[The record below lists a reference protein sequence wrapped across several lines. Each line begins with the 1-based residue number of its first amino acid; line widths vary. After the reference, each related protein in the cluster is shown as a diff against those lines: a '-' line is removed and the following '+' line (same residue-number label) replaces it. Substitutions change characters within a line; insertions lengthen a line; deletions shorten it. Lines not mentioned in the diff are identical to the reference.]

1 MSPVFQRFFPPHF
14 FAPHLRLIY
23 LFLWGLVISALSQPS
38 LLLWL
43 NGIALIL
50 LVILIYCCRDPYF
63 PYLKRWLVFNI
74 FTLLLWATLS
84 WRIGTDGIELNPEG
98 METALLISL
107 RMNLL
112 LFSLWLLLW
121 KMNDAVLVQAIGKLP
136 LPPKL
141 IWLFVLTVRYIAL
154 LGELR
159 QKMDLAMRARGYH
172 AGCNRRTLYVTAQR
186 VALLLVHALL
196 KAETAQI
203 ALKCRGF
210 RFSEQIKLGEQTKF
224 GEQTTSSGEK

>member
-14 FAPHLRLIY
+14 FGPRWRLV
-23 LFLWGLVISALSQPS
+23 LFLLWGLVISALSQPF

-43 NGIALIL
+43 NGITLIL
-50 LVILIYCCRDPYF
+50 LAILIYRAREPYF
-63 PYLKRWLVFNI
+63 PYLKRWLVFNG

-84 WRIGTDGIELNPEG
+84 WRIGTEGIELNPDG

-112 LFSLWLLLW
+112 LFSVWLLLW
-121 KMNDAVLVQAIGKLP
+121 KMNDTVLVQAIGKLP

-154 LGELR
+154 LGELQ
-159 QKMDLAMRARGYH
+159 QKMDLAMRARGYR
-172 AGCNRRTLYVTAQR
+172 AGLNRRTLYVTAQR

-210 RFSEQIKLGEQTKF
+210 RFGEKTNL
-224 GEQTTSSGEK
+224 SGEK

>member
-14 FAPHLRLIY
+14 FAPRWRLIY

-50 LVILIYCCRDPYF
+50 LVILIYHGHELYF
-63 PYLKRWLVFNI
+63 PYLKRWLVFNG

-84 WRIGTDGIELNPEG
+84 WRISMGGIELHPEG

-112 LFSLWLLLW
+112 LFSVWLLLW

-136 LPPKL
+136 LPPKF

-172 AGCNRRTLYVTAQR
+172 GGCNRRTLYVTAQR

-210 RFSEQIKLGEQTKF
+210 RFGEKTNL
-224 GEQTTSSGEK
+224 SGEK

>member
-1 MSPVFQRFFPPHF
+1 MISAFRRFFAPHF

-23 LFLWGLVISALSQPS
+23 LFLWGLVISALHQSS
-38 LLLWL
+38 LLFCLNGAALVLLVAFIYGNAEPYSHYIKRWLWL
-43 NGIALIL
+43 NG
-50 LVILIYCCRDPYF
+50 
-63 PYLKRWLVFNI
+63 
-74 FTLLLWATLS
+74 FTFLLWLTLS
-84 WRIGTDGIELNPEG
+84 WRIGAEGMELNPEG
-98 METALLISL
+98 METALLITL

-112 LFSLWLLLW
+112 LFSLWLFLW

-136 LPPKL
+136 LPSKL

-159 QKMDLAMRARGYH
+159 QKMDLAMRARGYR
-172 AGCNRRTLYVTAQR
+172 AGLNRRTLYVTAQR

-210 RFSEQIKLGEQTKF
+210 RFGNQQTL
-224 GEQTTSSGEK
+224 SGEK

>member
-1 MSPVFQRFFPPHF
+1 MISVFQSFFT
-14 FAPHLRLIY
+14 PHLRLIY
-23 LFLWGLVISALSQPS
+23 LFLWGLVISALSKPS

-43 NGIALIL
+43 NGITLIL
-50 LVILIYCCRDPYF
+50 LVNLIYRSRDPYF

-74 FTLLLWATLS
+74 FTLLLWVTLS
-84 WRIGTDGIELNPEG
+84 WRIGADGVELNPSG
-98 METALLISL
+98 MDTALLISL

-159 QKMDLAMRARGYH
+159 QKMDLAMRTRGYH
-172 AGCNRRTLYVTAQR
+172 AGCNQRTLYVVTAQR

-210 RFSEQIKLGEQTKF
+210 RFGEKTKL
-224 GEQTTSSGEK
+224 SGEK

>member
-1 MSPVFQRFFPPHF
+1 MSPVFKRFFPPHF

-50 LVILIYCCRDPYF
+50 LAILIYRAREPYF
-63 PYLKRWLVFNI
+63 PYLKRWLVFNG

-84 WRIGTDGIELNPEG
+84 WRIGTECIELNPEG

-154 LGELR
+154 LGELQ
-159 QKMDLAMRARGYH
+159 QKMDLAMRARGYR
-172 AGCNRRTLYVTAQR
+172 AGLNRRTLYVTAQR

-210 RFSEQIKLGEQTKF
+210 RFGEKTNL
-224 GEQTTSSGEK
+224 SGEK

>member
-1 MSPVFQRFFPPHF
+1 MSTRFQRFFAPHF

-43 NGIALIL
+43 NGAALVFLAALI
-50 LVILIYCCRDPYF
+50 YRGREPYF
-63 PYLKRWLVFNI
+63 PYIKRWLVFNG

-84 WRIGTDGIELNPEG
+84 WRIGADGIELNPAG

-159 QKMDLAMRARGYH
+159 QKMDLAMRARGYR
-172 AGCNRRTLYVTAQR
+172 AGVNRRTLYVTAQR

-210 RFSEQIKLGEQTKF
+210 RFGEQTRLSRT
-224 GEQTTSSGEK
+224 E

>member
-14 FAPHLRLIY
+14 FTPHLRLIY
-23 LFLWGLVISALSQPS
+23 LFLWSLVISALSQPS

-43 NGIALIL
+43 NGITLIL
-50 LVILIYCCRDPYF
+50 LVVLIYRSRDPYF

-84 WRIGTDGIELNPEG
+84 WRIGADGVELNPEG

-154 LGELR
+154 LGELQ
-159 QKMDLAMRARGYH
+159 QKMDLAMRARGYR
-172 AGCNRRTLYVTAQR
+172 AGLNRRTLYVTAQR

-210 RFSEQIKLGEQTKF
+210 RFGEKTNL
-224 GEQTTSSGEK
+224 SGEK

>member
-1 MSPVFQRFFPPHF
+1 MNPVFQRFFPPHF
-14 FAPHLRLIY
+14 FAPHLRL
-23 LFLWGLVISALSQPS
+23 
-38 LLLWL
+38 
-43 NGIALIL
+43 
-50 LVILIYCCRDPYF
+50 
-63 PYLKRWLVFNI
+63 VFNG

-84 WRIGTDGIELNPEG
+84 WRIGADGVELNPSG
-98 METALLISL
+98 MDTALLISL

-121 KMNDAVLVQAIGKLP
+121 EMNDAVLVQAIGKLP
-136 LPPKL
+136 LPPKF

-154 LGELR
+154 FGELR

-172 AGCNRRTLYVTAQR
+172 AGLNRRTLYVTAQR

-196 KAETAQI
+196 KAETAKI

-210 RFSEQIKLGEQTKF
+210 RFGEKTNL
-224 GEQTTSSGEK
+224 SGEK

>member
-1 MSPVFQRFFPPHF
+1 MSPVFQRFFPQHF
-14 FAPHLRLIY
+14 FAPRWRLIY

-43 NGIALIL
+43 NGITLIL
-50 LVILIYCCRDPYF
+50 LAILIYRAREPYF
-63 PYLKRWLVFNI
+63 PYLKRWLVFNG

-84 WRIGTDGIELNPEG
+84 WRIGTDGIELNPDG

-172 AGCNRRTLYVTAQR
+172 ARCNRRTLYVTAQR

-210 RFSEQIKLGEQTKF
+210 RFGEKTNL
-224 GEQTTSSGEK
+224 SGEK

>member
-50 LVILIYCCRDPYF
+50 WVILIYRRRDPYF

-84 WRIGTDGIELNPEG
+84 WRIGIDGIELNPSG

-141 IWLFVLTVRYIAL
+141 ICLFVLTVRYIAL
-154 LGELR
+154 LGELQ
-159 QKMDLAMRARGYH
+159 QKMDLAMRARGYR
-172 AGCNRRTLYVTAQR
+172 AGLNRRTLYVTAQR

-210 RFSEQIKLGEQTKF
+210 RFGEKTNL
-224 GEQTTSSGEK
+224 SGEK

>member
-23 LFLWGLVISALSQPS
+23 LFLWGLVISALSKPS

-43 NGIALIL
+43 NGITLIL
-50 LVILIYCCRDPYF
+50 LVILIYRSRDPYF

-74 FTLLLWATLS
+74 FTLLLWVALS
-84 WRIGTDGIELNPEG
+84 WRIGADGVELNPSG
-98 METALLISL
+98 MDTALLISL

-154 LGELR
+154 LSELR

-172 AGCNRRTLYVTAQR
+172 VGCNRRTLYVTAQR

-210 RFSEQIKLGEQTKF
+210 RFGEKTKL
-224 GEQTTSSGEK
+224 SGEK

>member
-14 FAPHLRLIY
+14 FTPHLRLIY
-23 LFLWGLVISALSQPS
+23 LFLWSLVISALSQPS

-43 NGIALIL
+43 NGITLIL
-50 LVILIYCCRDPYF
+50 LVVLIYRSRDPYF

-84 WRIGTDGIELNPEG
+84 WRIGADGVELNPEG

-154 LGELR
+154 LGELQ
-159 QKMDLAMRARGYH
+159 QKMDLAMRARGYR
-172 AGCNRRTLYVTAQR
+172 AGLNRRTLYVTAQR
-186 VALLLVHALL
+186 VTLLLVHALL

-210 RFSEQIKLGEQTKF
+210 RF
-224 GEQTTSSGEK
+224 GEKTNLSEEK

>member
-1 MSPVFQRFFPPHF
+1 MISAFQRFFTPHF
-14 FAPHLRLIY
+14 FVPHLRLIY
-23 LFLWGLVISALSQPS
+23 LFLWGLVISALSKPS

-43 NGIALIL
+43 NGITLIL
-50 LVILIYCCRDPYF
+50 LVILIYRSRDPYF
-63 PYLKRWLVFNI
+63 PYLKRWLAFNI
-74 FTLLLWATLS
+74 FTLLLWVTLS
-84 WRIGTDGIELNPEG
+84 WRIGVDGVELNPSG
-98 METALLISL
+98 MDTALLISL

-172 AGCNRRTLYVTAQR
+172 AGFNRRTLYVTAQR
-186 VALLLVHALL
+186 IALLLVHALL
-196 KAETAQI
+196 KADTVQI
-203 ALKCRGF
+203 ALQCRGF
-210 RFSEQIKLGEQTKF
+210 RFGEKTNL
-224 GEQTTSSGEK
+224 SGEK

>member
-1 MSPVFQRFFPPHF
+1 MSNDLRFSAFF
-14 FAPHLRLIY
+14 TTALFAPHLRLIY
-23 LFLWGLVISALSQPS
+23 LFLWGGVISALSQPS

-50 LVILIYCCRDPYF
+50 FVLLIYRSREAYSF
-63 PYLKRWLVFNI
+63 YIKRWLVFNI
-74 FTLLLWATLS
+74 FTLLLWVTLS
-84 WRIGTDGIELNPEG
+84 WRIGADGVELNPSG
-98 METALLISL
+98 MYTALLISL

-172 AGCNRRTLYVTAQR
+172 GGCNRRTLYVTAQR

-210 RFSEQIKLGEQTKF
+210 RF
-224 GEQTTSSGEK
+224 GEKRN

>member
-1 MSPVFQRFFPPHF
+1 M
-14 FAPHLRLIY
+14 
-23 LFLWGLVISALSQPS
+23 
-38 LLLWL
+38 LWL
-43 NGIALIL
+43 NGITLIL
-50 LVILIYCCRDPYF
+50 LVVLIYCCRDPYF
-63 PYLKRWLVFNI
+63 PYLKRWLVFNG

-84 WRIGTDGIELNPEG
+84 WRIGTEGIELNPEG

-210 RFSEQIKLGEQTKF
+210 RFGEKTNL
-224 GEQTTSSGEK
+224 SGEK

>member
-1 MSPVFQRFFPPHF
+1 MSPVFQRF

-50 LVILIYCCRDPYF
+50 WVSLIYRHRDPYF

-74 FTLLLWATLS
+74 FTLLLWVTLS
-84 WRIGTDGIELNPEG
+84 WRIGADGVELNPEG

-121 KMNDAVLVQAIGKLP
+121 EMNDAVLVQAIGKLP

-154 LGELR
+154 LGKLQ
-159 QKMDLAMRARGYH
+159 QKMDLAMRARGYR
-172 AGCNRRTLYVTAQR
+172 AGLNRRTLYVTAQR

-203 ALKCRGF
+203 AFKCRGF
-210 RFSEQIKLGEQTKF
+210 RFGEKTNL
-224 GEQTTSSGEK
+224 SGEK

>member
-1 MSPVFQRFFPPHF
+1 MSPVFQCFFPPHF

-23 LFLWGLVISALSQPS
+23 LFLWGLVISALSEPS

-43 NGIALIL
+43 NGITLIL
-50 LVILIYCCRDPYF
+50 WVILIYRHRDPYF
-63 PYLKRWLVFNI
+63 PYLPYLKRWLVFNG

-84 WRIGTDGIELNPEG
+84 WRIGTEGIELNPDG

-112 LFSLWLLLW
+112 LFSVWLLLW

-172 AGCNRRTLYVTAQR
+172 AGLNRRTLYVTAQR

-203 ALKCRGF
+203 ALQCRGF
-210 RFSEQIKLGEQTKF
+210 RFGEKTNL
-224 GEQTTSSGEK
+224 SGEK